1 MTHLFWIALGC
12 MSGEPV
18 LTGLSATPVAV
29 ESTESA
35 ELVAYT
41 KPEHVLVDVP
51 HVVGKSLD
59 VARGDL
65 EDQLGSVQTV
75 SELGAREGREI
86 VFERGRVRE
95 LNGSIY
101 QVYVELPRPMRRS
114 EAMLAVGL
122 PSQVREWLG
131 VTLEWRTSWA
141 HGMER
146 IRMGREERD
155 SEFVLWVEVRRYNP
169 RKR

>member
-1 MTHLFWIALGC
+1 MFWIALGC

-18 LTGLSATPVAV
+18 LTSLSATPAV
-29 ESTESA
+29 VGSTSA
-35 ELVAYT
+35 SEPLAYT
-41 KPEHVLVDVP
+41 KPENVLVDVP
-51 HVVGKSLD
+51 HMVGKSLD

-65 EDQLGSVQTV
+65 EEQLGSVQTV

-86 VFERGRVRE
+86 VFDRGHVRE

-101 QVYVELPRPMRRS
+101 LVYVDLPRPMRRS
-114 EAMLAVGL
+114 EAMFAVGL